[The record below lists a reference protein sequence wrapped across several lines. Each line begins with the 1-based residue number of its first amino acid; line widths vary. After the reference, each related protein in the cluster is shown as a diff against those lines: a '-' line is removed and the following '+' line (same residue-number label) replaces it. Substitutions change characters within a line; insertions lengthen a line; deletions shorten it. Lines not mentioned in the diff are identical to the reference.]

1 MTWQD
6 PQALQKFRA
15 AEEVV
20 RRQAGA
26 KTLAVCR
33 RCGMLPWNQEFTAW
47 ADLQAAAQQHADES
61 GKGHLVVA
69 TLVRG
74 DTFRPRNEEGDE
86 LLRLR
91 SCTRT

>member
-33 RCGMLPWNQEFTAW
+33 RCGVLPWNNSFSTW
-47 ADLQAAAQQHADES
+47 ADLRTAAQQHADTE

-69 TLVRG
+69 TLVQG
-74 DTFRPRNEEGDE
+74 DTFRPRDEEGEE
-86 LLRLR
+86 LQ
-91 SCTRT
+91 